1 MKVFEKDGYDGIG
14 IGIFGDFIVIDI
26 DDCVEDGKLNSLAT
40 EIVEKSHSYA
50 ELSISGKG
58 VHIWLRAP
66 GLVYDRE
73 RYYFNNRKYGLEV
86 YPAGVTTKFIV
97 TTSNA
102 GGDCDV
108 NECTEAL
115 KDILE
120 KYMVRSSAER
130 PKVGAPGSY
139 LLDESVI
146 EKMLTSKNADKTR
159 SLWNG
164 EIPNGKSHSEADAA
178 LCMILAFWCG
188 GDEEQMDR
196 LFRQSALIRDKWNE
210 LHGADTYGNITIR
223 NAIAKT
229 TEFYKPVD
237 IGTVSEDFNDLA
249 NRLNYFMPES
259 NKLYKEGKLG
269 NVTADSLRMCLR
281 T

>member
-120 KYMVRSSAER
+120 KVKEA
-130 PKVGAPGSY
+130 GF
-139 LLDESVI
+139 
-146 EKMLTSKNADKTR
+146 
-159 SLWNG
+159 LWT
-164 EIPNGKSHSEADAA
+164 
-178 LCMILAFWCG
+178 
-188 GDEEQMDR
+188 QV
-196 LFRQSALIRDKWNE
+196 
-210 LHGADTYGNITIR
+210 LHR
-223 NAIAKT
+223 
-229 TEFYKPVD
+229 
-237 IGTVSEDFNDLA
+237 
-249 NRLNYFMPES
+249 
-259 NKLYKEGKLG
+259 
-269 NVTADSLRMCLR
+269 
-281 T
+281 